1 MNEWMRIAAY
11 VLITL
16 FLGILLKELGFRGSS
31 LVMLLGTVCLVG
43 ISVVSLGEVLSLLP
57 DVGSD
62 GRVYA
67 ETMLKIVGAGYVFG
81 ICSDVCSQ
89 LGQASLSN
97 AVILCGRVE
106 IVALSAPF
114 IKRIIEEG
122 AKLL

>member
-16 FLGILLKELGFRGSS
+16 FLGILLKELGFHGSS